1 MEDFMTKLDETI
13 RHIACTLLITG
24 ALVSCAVSGDR
35 MDVKSEADL
44 QQGQQVKEVREESYP
59 EQQLTDDMM
68 FDILLA
74 EIAGQRGEVDV
85 AVPHYLQAAQDAEDP
100 RVAERAVQIASYA
113 KQYDVAQQAAHRW
126 VELDG
131 ENLEARKALTA
142 LALHTGDT
150 DEVTAQMDYMLSVSE
165 DPEEGYQLATA
176 ILARTEDKQS
186 ALAAMETL
194 VAHHPDSPYAWMA
207 LGRIAVLAEQPDQAL
222 TAVNKALEL
231 EADLPEALILKAQL
245 LVRLDRKEEARQ
257 VLKRAIEAHP
267 GDANLHFAYGRM
279 LLDADELEAA
289 RKQFARVV
297 KLEPDNPDGL
307 YSLALLEL
315 ETGKFKSGEKHLKQ
329 LLEQGEREQSA
340 YYYLGYATYEQG
352 DIDAALKWY
361 AMVESGDYWG
371 QAQLR
376 TAAILVKQ
384 ERIDDMHD
392 YMRVMRQKNPDKIAQ
407 LYLVEGQ
414 ALSSA
419 GFNAEAYEIYGTAL
433 EANPNNENLLY
444 ARSLIA
450 EKLGLLDVAE
460 SDMRRI
466 LANDPDNVRTLNAL
480 GYTLADHTDRYE
492 EALGYISKAYEQS
505 PDDPAIID
513 SMGWVHFRMGKLDM
527 ARLYLQQAWDMTR
540 DSEIGAH
547 LGEVMWAQGD
557 HDAARQIWKAS
568 QEAAP
573 DNPVLLEVLDRI
585 NP

>member
-1 MEDFMTKLDETI
+1 MTKLDETI
-13 RHIACTLLITG
+13 RHLACTLLIAG
-24 ALVSCAVSGDR
+24 ALVSCAVSGGR
-35 MDVKSEADL
+35 TDVKPEADL
-44 QQGQQVKEVREESYP
+44 QQGQQVKEVRDESSP
-59 EQQLTDDMM
+59 EQQLTGDMM

-74 EIAGQRGEVDV
+74 EIAGQRGQVDI
-85 AVPHYLQAAQDAEDP
+85 AVPHYLQAAEEAQDP
-100 RVAERAVQIASYA
+100 RVAERAVQVASYA
-113 KQYDVAQQAAHRW
+113 KQYDVAQRAAHRW

-131 ENLEARKALTA
+131 ENIEARKALTA
-142 LALHTGDT
+142 LALHTGDM
-150 DEVTAQMDYMLSVSE
+150 DEVTAQMDYMLSISE
-165 DPEEGYQLATA
+165 DTEEGFQLATA
-176 ILARTEDKQS
+176 ILARAEDKQG
-186 ALAAMETL
+186 ALKAMETL
-194 VAHHPDSPYAWMA
+194 VAHYQDSPYAWMA
-207 LGRIAVLAEQPDQAL
+207 LGRIAILAEQLDQAL

-245 LVRLDRKEEARQ
+245 LVRLDRKEEATQ
-257 VLKRAIEAHP
+257 VLKRGVAVQP
-267 GDANLHFAYGRM
+267 DDASLHFAYGRM
-279 LLDADELEAA
+279 LLDAEQLEAA
-289 RKQFARVV
+289 RKQFAEVV
-297 KLEPDNPDGL
+297 RLEPDNPDGL

-315 ETGKFKSGEKHLKQ
+315 ETGKYKAGEEHLKQ
-329 LLEQGEREQSA
+329 LLEQGERQQSA
-340 YYYLGYATYEQG
+340 YYYLGYANYEQG

-376 TAAILVKQ
+376 TAVILVKQ
-384 ERIDDMHD
+384 ERVDDMHD
-392 YMRVMRQKNPDKIAQ
+392 YMRVMRQKNPGRIAQ

-419 GFNAEAYEIYGTAL
+419 GLNAEAYEVYGSAL
-433 EANPNNENLLY
+433 EASPDNEDLLY
-444 ARSLIA
+444 ARSLVA
-450 EKLGLLDVAE
+450 EELGFLDVAE

-527 ARLYLQQAWDMTR
+527 ARLYLQQAWDMTQ

-547 LGEVMWAQGD
+547 LGEVMWVQGD
-557 HDAARQIWKAS
+557 HDAARQIWKVS
-568 QEAAP
+568 LETTP

>member
-1 MEDFMTKLDETI
+1 MEDLMTKLDETI

-24 ALVSCAVSGDR
+24 ALISCAVSGDKA
-35 MDVKSEADL
+35 DVTSAADL
-44 QQGQQVKEVREESYP
+44 QQGQQVKEVREASFP
-59 EQQLTDDMM
+59 KQQLTDDLM
-68 FDILLA
+68 FDILLG
-74 EIAGQRGEVDV
+74 EIAGQRGQVDV
-85 AVPHYLQAAQDAEDP
+85 AVPHYLQAAEDAEDP

-113 KQYDVAQQAAHRW
+113 KQYEVAQRAAHRW

-131 ENLEARKALTA
+131 ENIEARKALTA

-150 DEVTAQMDYMLSVSE
+150 DEVATQMDYMLSVSE

-207 LGRIAVLAEQPDQAL
+207 LGRIAILAGQAEQAL
-222 TAVNKALEL
+222 TAVNRALEQHP
-231 EADLPEALILKAQL
+231 DLPEALILKAQL
-245 LVRLDRKEEARQ
+245 LVRLDRKEEATQ
-257 VLKRAIEAHP
+257 LLKRAIEVHP
-267 GDANLHFAYGRM
+267 DDASLHFAYGRM
-279 LLDADELEAA
+279 LLDAEELDAA
-289 RKQFARVV
+289 REQFARVV

-315 ETGKFKSGEKHLKQ
+315 ETGKFRAGEKHLKQ
-329 LLEQGEREQSA
+329 LLEQGQREQSA
-340 YYYLGYATYEQG
+340 YYYLGYATYERG
-352 DIDAALKWY
+352 DNDAALKWY
-361 AMVESGDYWG
+361 GMVESGDYWG

-376 TAAILVKQ
+376 AAAIMVEQ
-384 ERIDDMHD
+384 ERIDDMRD
-392 YMRVMRQKNPDKIAQ
+392 YMRVMRQKNPEKNAQ

-414 ALSSA
+414 ALSSG
-419 GFNAEAYEIYGTAL
+419 GFTAEAYTVYGTAL
-433 EANPNNENLLY
+433 DANPDNEDLLY
-444 ARSLIA
+444 ARALVA
-450 EKLGLLDVAE
+450 EKLGHLDVAE

-466 LANDPDNVRTLNAL
+466 LASDPDNVRTLNAL
-480 GYTLADHTDRYE
+480 GYTLADQTDRYE
-492 EALGYISKAYEQS
+492 EALEYISKAYEQS

-557 HDAARQIWKAS
+557 HDAAREIWKVS
-568 QEAAP
+568 LEAKP
-573 DNPVLLEVLDRI
+573 DNAVLLEVLDRI